1 MGLKSLFEL
10 YILSILVKLYI
21 ICITVLILRVVC
33 QTVGVKKPAGT
44 AEEIEK
50 QFGCESSRLVM
61 VERNL
66 VELFQ

>member
-1 MGLKSLFEL
+1 MHTIDFGQV
-10 YILSILVKLYI
+10 YIF
-21 ICITVLILRVVC
+21 CNTVLILRIVC